1 MTADPTESPDAR
13 AYRRRILC
21 ACALI
26 TLAGA
31 AVTAYF
37 LYPII
42 TGA

>member
-1 MTADPTESPDAR
+1 MTADPTETPEAR
-13 AYRRRILC
+13 TYRRRILC

-31 AVTAYF
+31 ALAAYF

-42 TGA
+42 TGE